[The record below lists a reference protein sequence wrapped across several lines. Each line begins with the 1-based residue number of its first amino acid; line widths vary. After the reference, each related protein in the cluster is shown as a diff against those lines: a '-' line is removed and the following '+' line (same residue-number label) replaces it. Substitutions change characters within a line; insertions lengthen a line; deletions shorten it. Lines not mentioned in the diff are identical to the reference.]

1 MSAED
6 TSSDQAGI
14 PAAASLANAVDT
26 CREIAESL
34 GADGFSLFFA
44 AVHGEARRIVPVF
57 DSTFPGV
64 SLETRT
70 LSSPT
75 AILFA
80 RQVTETTCPVW
91 WRTEGGSAF
100 MSASA
105 KVWTVE
111 AKAPINTV
119 SGIAFPVSSDRR
131 RAGTVVF
138 TGSAMTIDE
147 ATLCDAHARCFELF
161 GDVAEQRQQE
171 CNAPK
176 PMSKRELECLR
187 LTANGLTSDEIATS
201 LGLSVHTANQYLTNS
216 THKLNAMNRIH
227 AVAKALRGGMIA

>member
-1 MSAED
+1 MNAED
-6 TSSDQAGI
+6 TSSGQEGI
-14 PAAASLANAVDT
+14 PAAASLATAVET
-26 CREIAESL
+26 CREIAQIL

-44 AVHGEARRIVPVF
+44 AVHGKASKIAPVF

-70 LSSPT
+70 LSAPT

-91 WRTEGGSAF
+91 WRSEGGNAF
-100 MSASA
+100 MSSSA

-111 AKAPINTV
+111 AKAPITTV

-131 RAGTVVF
+131 RAGAIVF
-138 TGSAMTIDE
+138 TGNAMSIDE
-147 ATLCDAHARCFELF
+147 ATLCDVHARCFELF
-161 GDVAEQRQQE
+161 GEVAEQRHQE

-187 LTANGLTSDEIATS
+187 LTANGLTSDEIASS

-216 THKLNAMNRIH
+216 THKLNAVNRIH